1 MEALADCPIDEPD
14 VATTCRRLTHEESG
28 RHALTADVFDDRLL
42 ASLIVRRVRRGRRAA
57 NASGHRARSIPTRSH
72 PAGSPTTSSPLGP
85 GAHPRARADDGGPEA
100 VQTLFAELACR
111 RLHTLVV
118 EESRREW
125 DQNSTDAS

>member
-1 MEALADCPIDEPD
+1 MEALADCPIDEPY
-14 VATTCRRLTHEESG
+14 VATTFRRLTHEGRG

-42 ASLIVRRVRRGRRAA
+42 ASLIVRHVRRGRRAA
-57 NASGHRARSIPTRSH
+57 NASGHRERSIPTRSRH
-72 PAGSPTTSSPLGP
+72 AGSPTTSSPLGQ
-85 GAHPRARADDGGPEA
+85 GAQPRVRTDEGWPEA

-125 DQNSTDAS
+125 DQSSTDAS